1 MTAPRNLYDALIR
14 LDDRLLTPTDKELLE
29 DFIKQAK
36 EKSDYFNKNSK
47 ILRKSHPLL
56 DLAPQ
61 KSFIVTKESI
71 EQFFQLVRRGELE
84 KGNPEPVIDS
94 EIWESIL
101 LNVELQDEESIKMQL
116 YSFLRQSISYH
127 DLLKEGKKQGVG
139 KIYSCLGAL
148 VIARQVV
155 LEGFADGVSGTVIF
169 YKIDKSPVY
178 STGTMFCLCLQR
190 PFPNKQLFIKMKL
203 YNASKKKPGLNQV
216 CFS

>member
-1 MTAPRNLYDALIR
+1 MTPRNIHEALLG
-14 LDDRLLTPTDKELLE
+14 LDNRLLTPRDKELLE

-36 EKSDYFNKNSK
+36 EKSDYFNQNSK
-47 ILRKSHPLL
+47 ILRKTHALL
-56 DLAPQ
+56 DLAPE

-71 EQFFQLVRRGELE
+71 KQFFQLVKLGELE
-84 KGNPEPVIDS
+84 KGNPEPIIDS

-101 LNVELQDEESIKMQL
+101 PNVKLQSEESIKMQL

-127 DLLKEGKKQGVG
+127 DLLKEGKKQEVG
-139 KIYSCLGAL
+139 TVYSCLGAL
-148 VIARQVV
+148 VIARQVI

-169 YKIDKSPVY
+169 CKIDESPVY
-178 STGTMFCLCLQR
+178 PTGTMFCLCIQR
-190 PFPNKQLFIKMKL
+190 PHPDKRLYIRMRL